1 MSLKKSFTIIKIV
14 VSLLL
19 TLLLTACGG
28 KGGTDSDDGG
38 NSGSVE
44 EKINIDIPCIT
55 TPTSIDI
62 SNYITLLSGDI
73 VEKETADAEIIIYHD
88 LDGNKKVCLVTPSAY
103 IIRTKI

>member
-1 MSLKKSFTIIKIV
+1 MSSKKLFIIIKII
-14 VSLLL
+14 VSLFL

-28 KGGTDSDDGG
+28 KGSKDSDDGG
-38 NSGSVE
+38 NTGSVE
-44 EKINIDIPCIT
+44 EKINIDVPCIS

-73 VEKETADAEIIIYHD
+73 VEKETDDAEIIIYHD

-103 IIRTKI
+103 ILRK